1 MGSSTLDPDN
11 LTNGPDRRVDL
22 GHGIEALG
30 PSDSSD
36 SGSDIQGGAGLAHE
50 EKEGLNLG
58 SGTTS
63 DLEQGSAGGTAGPD
77 VGDANLDSDSDAS
90 GTGERAA
97 AGRDT
102 TVEAGRDID
111 VDRIGTMD
119 SAGEDEDLF
128 DEGAD
133 ADSLFKE

>member
-1 MGSSTLDPDN
+1 MGNSTLDPEN
-11 LTNGPDRRVDL
+11 LTNEPDRRVDL
-22 GHGIEALG
+22 GHGIDALG

-36 SGSDIQGGAGLAHE
+36 SGSDIQGGSGLAHE
-50 EKEGLNLG
+50 EKEGLDLG

-77 VGDANLDSDSDAS
+77 VGDANLDSDSDS
-90 GTGERAA
+90 GGTGERAA

-111 VDRIGTMD
+111 VDRIGTVD
-119 SAGEDEDLF
+119 PAGEDLF

-133 ADSLFKE
+133 ADNLFKE